1 MPRVHKA
8 IDIKAPVEKVFAYL
22 DDPRN
27 SPEWIHSMIDVKNVK
42 GSGRG
47 THYDWTWKMAGV
59 KLKGESDHTEEIPNE
74 KIVVKG
80 KGAIES
86 TWTFKFKPHGEIT
99 HLDMDIDYKIPI
111 PVVGKVAEKL
121 VLKQNEREAEIDAQ
135 NLKDRMES

>member
-1 MPRVHKA
+1 
-8 IDIKAPVEKVFAYL
+8 
-22 DDPRN
+22 
-27 SPEWIHSMIDVKNVK
+27 
-42 GSGRG
+42 
-47 THYDWTWKMAGV
+47 MAGV
-59 KLKGESDHTEEIPNE
+59 KLTGESDLTEDLPNE

-86 TWTFKFKPHGEIT
+86 TWTFKFKPHGNMT